1 MIYIISNPT
10 DFKNLSGF
18 LFKFNDLETIM
29 SKIKNYFLYTV
40 FISFTIL
47 GMYLLIDS
55 FISQEL
61 NFSETVIVKKRI
73 EYINCILFFGG
84 LGYIYYLIKERKID
98 TNTNTF
104 KTNIAMFFGCLIFV
118 LNCLFL
124 ILYPEEFKRG
134 NKLIKI
140 IIGYTGIL
148 FFGAGL
154 LMSVYKL
161 IKNFSK
167 INS

>member
-1 MIYIISNPT
+1 
-10 DFKNLSGF
+10 LSGF
-18 LFKFNDLETIM
+18 LFKLNDLETIM

-40 FISFTIL
+40 FILFTIL
-47 GMYLLIDS
+47 GVYLLVDS
-55 FISQEL
+55 FINKEY
-61 NFSETVIVKKRI
+61 FSETVVVKKRI
-73 EYINCILFFGG
+73 EYFNCILFFGG
-84 LGYIYYLIKERKID
+84 LGYIYYLIKEKKID

-154 LMSVYKL
+154 LMAVYKL
-161 IKNFSK
+161 IKNLSK
-167 INS
+167 TN